1 MTRQTPVGLLRLSQQ
16 HPLLTGPD
24 PAWQGHWFPGG
35 FAPCSLAQLLPST
48 SMTLALVKVEA
59 AGWLACRLLLRV
71 SGPSVL
77 S

>member
-1 MTRQTPVGLLRLSQQ
+1 MTCQTPVGLLHLSQQ

-35 FAPCSLAQLLPST
+35 FVPCSLAQLLSLT

-59 AGWLACRLLLRV
+59 AGCLTCRLLLGV